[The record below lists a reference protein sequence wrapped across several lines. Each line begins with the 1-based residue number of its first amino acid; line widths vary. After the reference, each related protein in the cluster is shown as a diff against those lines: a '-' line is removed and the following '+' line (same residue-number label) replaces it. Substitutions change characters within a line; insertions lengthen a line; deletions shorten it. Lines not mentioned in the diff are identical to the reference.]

1 MLVIALCLDV
11 LLLMQKQCYVVLRT
25 VTESV
30 VIQRALN
37 TSVCIMRT
45 SQSPED
51 GSGGVC
57 QISYVIQYQV

>member
-37 TSVCIMRT
+37 TGVCIMR
-45 SQSPED
+45 PED